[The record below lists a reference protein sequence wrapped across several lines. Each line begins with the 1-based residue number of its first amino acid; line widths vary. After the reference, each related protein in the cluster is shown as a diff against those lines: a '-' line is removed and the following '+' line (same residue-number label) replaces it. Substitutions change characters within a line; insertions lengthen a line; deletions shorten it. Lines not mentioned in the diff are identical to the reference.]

1 MFAHSQRIA
10 PVAARVTRPRTHE
23 KHRSMSKVPR
33 KRELKVQASSTD
45 DESAIWYSCVV
56 IENNA
61 ASVDGSQRSL
71 VVAVEDKQNDDAQHL
86 RSSPGLVFNNGKV
99 WTETF
104 TKPGMYVKARFG
116 RGDGGGDGVVDKLP
130 VARSP
135 YHVRYDSARLDS
147 AKVEFLVDAGTH
159 PAGLTAAKP
168 GDVISVSKPLG
179 SGFTNV
185 LFAERS
191 LEAAMKKNHA
201 LVLVAR
207 GTSGMAS
214 IRSILDW
221 QPVLAYTDKHPV
233 TVFYLANSQE
243 SSALLSL
250 HDEWRSEGYKI
261 IPVYGG
267 VDDVDNAMFMIEQ
280 CLLTGA
286 LTAGGKPTIL
296 GKSPASCSVLLAG
309 CQGDVASKLLHLF
322 DSRGVSKENILT
334 D

>member
-1 MFAHSQRIA
+1 
-10 PVAARVTRPRTHE
+10 
-23 KHRSMSKVPR
+23 
-33 KRELKVQASSTD
+33 
-45 DESAIWYSCVV
+45 VV

-61 ASVDGSQRSL
+61 ASLDGSKRSL
-71 VVAVEDKQNDDAQHL
+71 VVAVEDKQNDDAHL
-86 RSSPGLVFNNGKV
+86 RASPGLVFNNGKV

-104 TKPGMYVKARFG
+104 TRPGMYVKARL
-116 RGDGGGDGVVDKLP
+116 GDAGDAVEKLP

-147 AKVEFLVDAGTH
+147 AKVEFLVDSATH
-159 PAGLTAAKP
+159 PVGLTAAKP

-191 LEAAMKKNHA
+191 LEAAMKENHA

-233 TVFYLANSQE
+233 TVFYLADSQE

-250 HDEWRSEGYKI
+250 HDEWRSEGYKM
-261 IPVYGG
+261 IPCYGG
-267 VDDVDNAMFMIEQ
+267 VDDVMFMIEQ

-286 LTAGGKPTIL
+286 ITAGGKPTIL
-296 GKSPASCSVLLAG
+296 GQSPASCSVLLAG
-309 CQGDVASKLLHLF
+309 CQGDIASKLLHLF